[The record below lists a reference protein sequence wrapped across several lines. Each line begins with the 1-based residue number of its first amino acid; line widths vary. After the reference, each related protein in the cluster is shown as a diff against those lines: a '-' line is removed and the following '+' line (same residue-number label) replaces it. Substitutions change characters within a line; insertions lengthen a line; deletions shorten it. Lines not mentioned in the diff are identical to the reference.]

1 MPKFCKREH
10 INESQCETTCV
21 GKNRPYD
28 ACFLNTPRGVRTH
41 PNAPRNGKPHQRTWH
56 HSPPQSCGR
65 IGEPDTTT
73 PQWNTP
79 RLDRTGE
86 PGTIATGTV
95 DQKSRRQIGTR
106 GGRRRV
112 LWTSPKTSPNTMLQR
127 TQAGKQSKRNCLAR
141 EEAHSPPP
149 GSTSGDRVGQQPFA
163 CEVRQLDP
171 MSGTYRR

>member
-1 MPKFCKREH
+1 MCGGKRPILRVFLKHPPRRSDPPKCTTEW
-10 INESQCETTCV
+10 ETAPANPAPFPTPEL
-21 GKNRPYD
+21 RPH
-28 ACFLNTPRGVRTH
+28 RRT
-41 PNAPRNGKPHQRTWH
+41 RH
-56 HSPPQSCGR
+56 HHDSVVH
-65 IGEPDTTT
+65 
-73 PQWNTP
+73 P